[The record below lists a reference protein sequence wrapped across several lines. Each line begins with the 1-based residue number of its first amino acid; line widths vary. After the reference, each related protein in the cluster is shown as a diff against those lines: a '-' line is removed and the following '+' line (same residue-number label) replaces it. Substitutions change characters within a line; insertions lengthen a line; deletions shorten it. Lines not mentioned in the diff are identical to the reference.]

1 MPPRDAQLA
10 IETLMTSSKGLFSR
24 IRGQVKEIK
33 RDIMNVVSCTGLI
46 GHRLLLPITLLI
58 AELLGVPGLL
68 PP

>member
-1 MPPRDAQLA
+1 
-10 IETLMTSSKGLFSR
+10 MTSSKGLFSR

>member
-33 RDIMNVVSCTGLI
+33 RDIMKVVSCRGFI
-46 GHRLLLPITLLI
+46 RHRLLLPITLLI